1 MITFFSIVV
10 IYNLKHRKTK
20 ILIKKVTVYVYKI
33 NTRFT
38 KYTYTINT
46 ERRLEET
53 RNFILFTIWWLIVI
67 MVVY

>member
-38 KYTYTINT
+38 KYTYIYTLLQRGDW
-46 ERRLEET
+46 RRHEISFCLQ
-53 RNFILFTIWWLIVI
+53 
-67 MVVY
+67 YGG